1 MFLKNTSPGF
11 RYPSP
16 GLFPVDLEITRFAGD
31 KTDWKVW
38 DRIMVLIVLLQSL
51 SSVNVTGLLV
61 YPFFL
66 LIHRL
71 NYFL

>member
-11 RYPSP
+11 RYPSL

-31 KTDWKVW
+31 KNWKVW

-51 SSVNVTGLLV
+51 ASVNVTGL
-61 YPFFL
+61 FF
-66 LIHRL
+66 I
-71 NYFL
+71 NFFY